1 MIFVV
6 ILFLC
11 GIIRLRDLVI
21 KMNIWTGL
29 LIFLIIWL
37 VVFVIIEII
46 IIRVREKKIYK
57 EYEYLDTQFEE
68 SKACILESI
77 GIIDRYNEA
86 EADSLSKSYRD
97 IKRSVISN
105 KSLSDLLMM
114 IDRISLSRKDST
126 SLSRNK
132 EYKEMRDLLINYKD
146 RINNSLDRYNVY
158 VTNFNNKVFSL
169 PTYLVSFFLRILPYS
184 ELTIDKE

>member
-21 KMNIWTGL
+21 KMNVWTGL

-37 VVFVIIEII
+37 IVFIIIELI
-46 IIRVREKKIYK
+46 IIRVREKKIYE
-57 EYEYLDTQFEE
+57 EYDYLDTQFEE

-86 EADSLSKSYRD
+86 EA
-97 IKRSVISN
+97 
-105 KSLSDLLMM
+105 
-114 IDRISLSRKDST
+114 
-126 SLSRNK
+126 
-132 EYKEMRDLLINYKD
+132 E
-146 RINNSLDRYNVY
+146 
-158 VTNFNNKVFSL
+158 
-169 PTYLVSFFLRILPYS
+169 
-184 ELTIDKE
+184 